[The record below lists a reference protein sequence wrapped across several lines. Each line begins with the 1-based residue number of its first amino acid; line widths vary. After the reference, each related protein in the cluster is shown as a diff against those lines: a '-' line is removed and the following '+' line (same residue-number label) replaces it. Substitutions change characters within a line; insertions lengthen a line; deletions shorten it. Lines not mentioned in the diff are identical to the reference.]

1 MSRAPRRARARW
13 ASVGAV
19 SGRSRSA
26 RAPRLRACALA
37 LALLATAP
45 LAQQPAAAGPRAAA
59 EFALRGRAL
68 LDPPGDPDALASPR
82 WEDRAAELDR
92 LARAFGIGAPASGAL
107 LQRLLAAC
115 DDPHPNVRARALAA
129 WAAAAEDALPAP
141 LAERRAQDLLPLV
154 RLELARA
161 LERRFA
167 PPLAP
172 ALARLARDADE
183 RVRAA
188 GRAALAAHADQ
199 AGAAAGALARELAGA
214 DDPDALVRWVLALAA
229 EHPDPALARALAD
242 EAAAAAQGGGEPERA
257 RLALFE
263 ALRCAAC
270 GAGDAAR
277 LARAWP
283 ALVRAGHGG
292 ARERRA
298 LVQRAAQR
306 LAPAACEAFAGAWL
320 DALVAL
326 EARVEGA
333 QHMRDAE
340 DPRDAQREELAETC
354 ADGALLS
361 VGARRTLALG
371 LARQGLREG
380 WDALLPRLVESLRG
394 WDEASARALLARAGE
409 PALVALETTFFR
421 HGDPVAAALL
431 AERLAGPDD
440 AGRARAFRTLA
451 SARGIELEGERL
463 AACWRSLAPER
474 AARALDWLPRD
485 VPFPALREA
494 WLALGE
500 PGGDAR
506 RVAVELLAPFAGD
519 AAVRARLERWL
530 EADLAGWED
539 ALATGA
545 AEADARPRELWVQG
559 ELRAL
564 ARVDPERSL
573 PAFAR
578 ALERAGG
585 RSDDVGKWAV
595 AGLLRSAAGRALLER
610 ALAAADD
617 ATPGAGL
624 SWSALGERARVEA
637 ALGLAANARVLAP
650 EARARLV
657 GVLEEAHPGAAW
669 DLAVRIV
676 DALGTLGGARALAFL
691 EALALDRGRGGEER
705 LAAVEALEGFGGEEG
720 PAALERA
727 SRLAPDLETRV
738 AALRALGRALG
749 ASDEAERASARARL
763 EQRSHAILYGA
774 EATAEGGELLRE
786 SLLFAW
792 SQDAPPGAPVRVPAF
807 VADAWLGPALRRA
820 PADLAQRFA
829 GRDLPAPGFAW
840 TGELALAAALAR
852 QGELSGALERAGAW
866 HTLDARLLLALARAA
881 ALGAERTRG
890 RGEEGALAREVGG
903 GADAADALARA
914 GLVALAGEPEPD
926 RDAEDARVRA
936 RWQLALAARRRG
948 EWGTLAR
955 LAGAL
960 AAERRA
966 GHGSERVW
974 AECLGAFDRE
984 ARVDPDARLASLVW
998 QARAWSAL
1006 RAGAPAAARDAAARA
1021 AARLG
1026 LSAVAHAEEER
1037 LERALAAGAAE
1048 APALPEGS
1056 APR

>member
-1 MSRAPRRARARW
+1 MSAPF
-13 ASVGAV
+13 
-19 SGRSRSA
+19 RSA
-26 RAPRLRACALA
+26 RASRLRACALA
-37 LALLATAP
+37 LAIFAAVP
-45 LAQQPAAAGPRAAA
+45 LAQEPAEAPGARAAA
-59 EFALRGRAL
+59 EFALRRRAL
-68 LDPPGDPDALASPR
+68 LDPPADAAALASPR
-82 WEDRAAELDR
+82 WEERAAELDR
-92 LARAFGIGAPASGAL
+92 LARAFAIGAPAPGAL
-107 LQRLLAAC
+107 LERVLAAC

-129 WAAAAEDALPAP
+129 WAEAAADALPAP

-154 RLELARA
+154 RLELAHA

-172 ALARLARDADE
+172 ALALLARDVDE

-188 GRAALAAHADQ
+188 GRAALAAHADE
-199 AGAAAGALARELAGA
+199 AGEAAGALARELEA
-214 DDPDALVRWVLALAA
+214 DALVRWVLALAA

-242 EAAAAAQGGGEPERA
+242 EAAAAAEGGGEAQRA
-257 RLALFE
+257 RLALLE

-270 GAGDAAR
+270 GACDAAR

-283 ALVRAGHGG
+283 ALVRAGHGV

-306 LAPAACEAFAGAWL
+306 LAPGACEAFAEAWL

-326 EARVEGA
+326 EARAEGA
-333 QHMRDAE
+333 EETQDGE
-340 DPRDAQREELAETC
+340 DPQGAQSEELAETC

-371 LARQGLREG
+371 LAREGLREG

-440 AGRARAFRTLA
+440 AGRARALRTL
-451 SARGIELEGERL
+451 SCARGIELEGERL
-463 AACWRSLAPER
+463 AAGWRSLAPER

-494 WLALGE
+494 WLAMGE

-519 AAVRARLERWL
+519 EAVRARLERWL
-530 EADLAGWED
+530 AADLAGWED
-539 ALATGA
+539 ALACGA
-545 AEADARPRELWVQG
+545 PEADARRRELWVQG

-564 ARVDPERSL
+564 ARVDAERSL
-573 PAFAR
+573 AAFAR
-578 ALERAGG
+578 ALERAGE

-617 ATPGAGL
+617 ATPSAGL
-624 SWSALGERARVEA
+624 AWSALGERARVEA
-637 ALGLAANARVLAP
+637 ALGLAAYARVLAP
-650 EARARLV
+650 GPRARLV
-657 GVLEEAHPGAAW
+657 GVLEDAHPGAAW

-691 EALALDRGRGGEER
+691 EALARDPGRGGEER
-705 LAAVEALEGFGGEEG
+705 LAAVEALEGFGGEQG

-763 EQRSHAILYGA
+763 EERSRAILSGA

-807 VADAWLGPALRRA
+807 LADAWLGPALRRA

-866 HTLDARLLLALARAA
+866 QTLDARLLLALARAA

-890 RGEEGALAREVGG
+890 RGEEGALASEVAD

-948 EWGTLAR
+948 EWGALAR
-955 LAGAL
+955 LASAL

-998 QARAWSAL
+998 QARAWHAL
-1006 RAGAPAAARDAAARA
+1006 REAAPVAARDAAARA

-1026 LSAVAHAEEER
+1026 LSAVAHAEHER
-1037 LERALAAGAAE
+1037 LERALAAGAGE
-1048 APALPEGS
+1048 APEGS